1 MTERAVP
8 LDDDIDP
15 GEPVLELRDWR
26 LADSPEFV
34 HRVERRVER
43 RRLTSEFMN
52 LAFFTSTGLFAV
64 FLDLLGAIL
73 PRSTSDDPPAR

>member
-15 GEPVLELRDWR
+15 GEPVVELRDWR

-52 LAFFTSTGLFAV
+52 VAWFASAGLFAV
-64 FLDLLGAIL
+64 VLDLLGAIL
-73 PRSTSDDPPAR
+73 PRSTSNEPPTR

>member
-26 LADSPEFV
+26 LAESPGFV

-43 RRLTSEFMN
+43 RRLSSEFVN
-52 LAFFTSTGLFAV
+52 LARFATTGLFSV

-73 PRSTSDDPPAR
+73 PRARSDDPPTR